1 MELLVSS
8 DKLGVDAV
16 TRQCSTVIDQCP
28 LDLMLDIISATSDV
42 GLTDLDVLE
51 SKVSRR
57 VAPLADPGGRRP
69 GIRPLSRWR
78 SHDFPINQSI
88 YSLTKSTKPSGIERV
103 QAGTR

>member
-16 TRQCSTVIDQCP
+16 TRQCSAVIDQCP

-57 VAPLADPGGRRP
+57 VAPLADPAGRRP
-69 GIRPLSRWR
+69 
-78 SHDFPINQSI
+78 
-88 YSLTKSTKPSGIERV
+88 
-103 QAGTR
+103 A